1 MISVG
6 MRESTEQA
14 EELGRFLLEHD
25 INPVRI
31 EDCRVYVADEDAE
44 RAWKA
49 LDLDETPAELIPPPT
64 PFHPCPSCGT
74 PDPAW
79 YGRRKVWLM
88 AMFFAV
94 MVALGAVDA
103 SALLYVAP
111 VAFVLFLI
119 GTRVIPEFECRS
131 CGHRW
136 THEREPDDDEE

>member
-6 MRESTEQA
+6 TRTSTEEA

-31 EDCRVYVADEDAE
+31 DHCRVYVADEDAE

-49 LDLDETPAELIPPPT
+49 LDLEETPADLFPPT

-74 PDPAW
+74 PDPSW
-79 YGRRKVWLM
+79 YGRRKLWLM
-88 AMFFAV
+88 MMFFAALF
-94 MVALGAVDA
+94 ALGAIDA
-103 SALLYVAP
+103 TALRYATP
-111 VAFVLFLI
+111 VALVLFLI
-119 GTRVIPEFECRS
+119 ATRVLPEFECRS

-136 THEREPDDDEE
+136 THEREPDD